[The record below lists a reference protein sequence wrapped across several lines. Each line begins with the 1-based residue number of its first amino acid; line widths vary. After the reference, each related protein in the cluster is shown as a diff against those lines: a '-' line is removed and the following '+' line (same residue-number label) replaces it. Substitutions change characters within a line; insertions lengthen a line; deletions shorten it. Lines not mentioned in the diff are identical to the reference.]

1 MFSIA
6 QIQRIDIFLLLQIFF
21 IFDRINVQKTTLHK
35 GDLTMEHELELLEFE
50 TFTLTMDDDTEQ
62 EFAIMDEFAVEG
74 KSYYVVSEVNGYEV
88 SADTFVFGYHME
100 GDELYIDNID
110 DDDEYEKIAA
120 AYDALCEAEEE

>member
-1 MFSIA
+1 
-6 QIQRIDIFLLLQIFF
+6 
-21 IFDRINVQKTTLHK
+21 
-35 GDLTMEHELELLEFE
+35 MEHELELLEFE

-62 EFAIMDEFAVEG
+62 EFAIMDEFEVEG
-74 KSYYVVSEVNGYEV
+74 KSYYVVSEVNGDEV
-88 SADTFVFGYHME
+88 SADIFVFGYHLE